1 MLRVGVPIAT
11 LALITALPAYGATL
25 GPFTFKNTSGVKIND
40 AHIIFTGTGGT
51 LTNPLMTNDPVPVSK
66 ITAMSNMVWI
76 TFGEFITP
84 GTEFAFTVDSVYQ
97 PIQPNSIVFTRNGVP
112 VPVPE
117 STSTLG
123 LLSLGTLGAASN
135 LKRKLKSS
143 QPSEKET
150 TKVS

>member
-1 MLRVGVPIAT
+1 
-11 LALITALPAYGATL
+11 
-25 GPFTFKNTSGVKIND
+25 
-40 AHIIFTGTGGT
+40 
-51 LTNPLMTNDPVPVSK
+51 MTNDPVPVSK